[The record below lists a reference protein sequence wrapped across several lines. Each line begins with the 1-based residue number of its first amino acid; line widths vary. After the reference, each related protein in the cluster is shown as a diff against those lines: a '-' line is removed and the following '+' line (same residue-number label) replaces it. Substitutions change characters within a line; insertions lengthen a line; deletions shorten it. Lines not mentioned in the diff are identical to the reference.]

1 MIHKV
6 SKRSGHVPLV
16 WLVSLVSLAL
26 FADTTFADQHGP
38 NPPHVIEVFKSYK
51 HPMIDTDAKGSGSNW
66 RMPKITVYEI
76 DGVQFVERE
85 LSLNLP
91 AEPQQAKQIALRR
104 IQSLDEQ
111 ARSRMQSAATALAKA
126 MQYGVNRY
134 PAVVFDGEAV
144 VYGVTELTVAL
155 ERYRAW
161 KTGRRP

>member
-1 MIHKV
+1 MI
-6 SKRSGHVPLV
+6 
-16 WLVSLVSLAL
+16 L
-26 FADTTFADQHGP
+26 FADTTLANQRGP
-38 NPPHVIEVFKSYK
+38 NSPHIIEVFTSARYPIVEPDGKR
-51 HPMIDTDAKGSGSNW
+51 AGSNLQGSE
-66 RMPKITVYEI
+66 IIVYEI
-76 DGVQFVERE
+76 DGIQFVERD

-91 AEPQQAKQIALRR
+91 AEPQQAKQIALHR
-104 IQSLDEQ
+104 IQSLDEH
-111 ARSRMQSAATALAKA
+111 ARSRMHSAATALAKA